1 MRRKSSARKRRFPRV
16 RKDSEMVMK
25 SELPVLWSNR
35 ASQRN
40 PMAQTAS
47 MTQPSAARKSTVAK
61 AFTGFQSRAVGK
73 FGGRNLLASFQFDGQ
88 NAQNGCASAG
98 DLQFLFRVEQG
109 AGHSLRTFLRH
120 RLAPDLTGLAAK
132 GGVRARPG
140 SKAAHAIEIFGSGK
154 IPINAAVFFFQDR
167 RGGGLGVILRA
178 WMDGSRGE
186 AAETLRQE
194 RRARRGEP
202 KRQLRR
208 CLRGTDLDFALRENI
223 AGIHTGIDAHGGDT
237 GFCFTVGNG
246 PMDRRGAA
254 ILGKQGGMQ
263 IDPAVFRNRQEL
275 RRNDLAVGD
284 DDNAIERELAQE
296 LLHLRRADF
305 FRLMHGEFRGERR
318 FLHRGKGNFL
328 AAAPGA
334 IRLRDHAK
342 NLEIRL
348 GEEMLQSGNG
358 ELRCAAEYDSHLYSA
373 ASAKRPTAAPTIRPV
388 S

>member
-25 SELPVLWSNR
+25 SELPVLRSSR
-35 ASQRN
+35 ALLRN
-40 PMAQTAS
+40 PMVQTAS

-109 AGHSLRTFLRH
+109 AGHGLRTFLRH

-140 SKAAHAIEIFGSGK
+140 GKTAHAMENFASGT
-154 IPINAAVFFFQDR
+154 IPSDAAVFFFQDR
-167 RGGGLGVILRA
+167 RGSGIGVNLWAR
-178 WMDGSRGE
+178 MDGSRRE
-186 AAETLRQE
+186 AAKTLRRE
-194 RRARRGEP
+194 RRTRHGEP

-208 CLRGTDLDFALRENI
+208 RLRGTDLQFALRENI

-254 ILGKQGGMQ
+254 I
-263 IDPAVFRNRQEL
+263 F
-275 RRNDLAVGD
+275 
-284 DDNAIERELAQE
+284 
-296 LLHLRRADF
+296 
-305 FRLMHGEFRGERR
+305 
-318 FLHRGKGNFL
+318 
-328 AAAPGA
+328 
-334 IRLRDHAK
+334 
-342 NLEIRL
+342 EI
-348 GEEMLQSGNG
+348 
-358 ELRCAAEYDSHLYSA
+358 
-373 ASAKRPTAAPTIRPV
+373 
-388 S
+388 